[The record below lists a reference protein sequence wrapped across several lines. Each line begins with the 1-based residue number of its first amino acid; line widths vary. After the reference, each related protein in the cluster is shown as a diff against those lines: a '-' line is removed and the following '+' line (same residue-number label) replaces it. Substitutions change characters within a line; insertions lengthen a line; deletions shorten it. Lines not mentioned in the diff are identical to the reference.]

1 MLNEKISRL
10 LHHRPFLTICTC
22 DLNHIPNAAP
32 KLILKYDNSHVY
44 LVDYTFGRTWNN
56 LKSNPQA
63 SLSLMDLDNLTG
75 YQINGT
81 VEIITDGEIYSKA
94 LDELE
99 ERKISLTVERIV
111 QGVQR
116 GAKHDSFEMQIPKN
130 LVIFKIKIEEI
141 AEMTPTGQIIR
152 E

>member
-1 MLNEKISRL
+1 MLNEKLAQL
-10 LHHRPFLTICTC
+10 LHHRPFLTISTC
-22 DLNHIPNAAP
+22 NLENTPNAAP
-32 KLILKYDNSHVY
+32 KLILKYDKDHVY

-56 LKSNPQA
+56 LKSNPKA
-63 SLSLMDLDNLTG
+63 SLSLMDLDNLRG

-81 VEIITDGEIYSKA
+81 VEIITNGEIYGKA

-99 ERKISLTVERIV
+99 ERKINLTVERIV

-116 GAKHDSFEMQIPKN
+116 GAKHDSFEVQIPKN